1 LGKPP
6 ETEDKQFRG
15 KIFIIEELQFP
26 PSPVFFKTMRSMN
39 VAILEILRR
48 CTQETKCIELELQ
61 QLSTQELLRSQRA
74 QAFAI
79 TEINCQKKLEERLEL
94 LPQVYPDVLKLCQ
107 KLGLQDSDYVLTTL
121 WDLWLPLAIKLV
133 CQHQNVGRT
142 LIQGILGGQGTGK
155 TTLAEIVRSLLTH
168 LGYSSVAISLDDL
181 YKTYADRQK
190 LQQEDD
196 RLIWRGPPGTH
207 DLELGIEVL
216 EKLRQGKIH
225 ESIAIPRFDKSAYNG
240 AGDRCKPDL
249 IKPVDIVLFEGW
261 FVGARPIDK
270 SIFENA
276 PAPII
281 TSEDKRFARDIN
293 QKLQEYV
300 PLWNQ
305 LDRLLVLYPVDYT
318 LSKEWRKEAEH
329 KMIAT
334 GKTGMNDEQV
344 DRFVEYF
351 WRSLHPELFIT
362 PLINNPDLVNIVIEI
377 NADHTPGRVY
387 CPLGN

>member
-1 LGKPP
+1 
-6 ETEDKQFRG
+6 
-15 KIFIIEELQFP
+15 
-26 PSPVFFKTMRSMN
+26 MN
-39 VAILEILRR
+39 LAILEILRR
-48 CTQETKCIELELQ
+48 CTQGTKCIELELQ
-61 QLSTQELLRSQRA
+61 QLLTQELSKPQHA
-74 QAFAI
+74 QALGI
-79 TEINCQKKLEERLEL
+79 IDINCQKKLEERLKL

-107 KLGLQDSDYVLTTL
+107 NLGLQDSDYVLTTL
-121 WDLWLPLAIKLV
+121 WNLWLPLTIELV
-133 CQHQNVGRT
+133 CQRQNAGRT

-155 TTLAEIVRSLLTH
+155 TTLAEVIRALLTY

-181 YKTYADRQK
+181 YKTYADRQQLK
-190 LQQEDD
+190 QEDS

-216 EKLRQGKIH
+216 EKLRQGKTH

-240 AGDRCKPDL
+240 AGDRCEPDL
-249 IKPVDIVLFEGW
+249 VKPVDVVLFEGW
-261 FVGARPIDK
+261 FVGARPIEE
-270 SIFENA
+270 SIFENP

-281 TSEDKRFARDIN
+281 TPQDKLFARDN
-293 QKLQEYV
+293 NRRLQEYL

-305 LDRLLVLYPVDYT
+305 LDRLLVLYPVNYT

-334 GKTGMNDEQV
+334 GNAGMNDEQI

-351 WRSLHPELFIT
+351 WRSLHPDLFIK
-362 PLINNPDLVNIVIEI
+362 PLISNPDLVNIVIEI

-387 CPLGN
+387 SPLGKAEGILKSEVF